1 MINTLNISIPV
12 PCVQGK
18 FGKLLATYSTQIP
31 ATRIKTVLGHDPRS
45 TNWKNLSASTRE
57 IYQQIQR
64 PTSKSRRDAV
74 ADYIET
80 RAAHNEIAAF
90 PAISIGITHP
100 CKFEPYQ
107 PEGAIGILHL
117 NEDSEVI
124 LLDGLGRYTGLMELA
139 EEEGP
144 EGLALVQEIMVP
156 VTFYLPAPG
165 RDPLTIA
172 DLGQLFSDF
181 NFRVNPVPARIAIA
195 LDQTDPYIRLANRLS
210 KEPFIKDNGGMEY
223 KAASLGNRSTAIVTQ
238 SVLVRTVRG
247 ACEGRDFQEANLAR
261 VPDPKLTDQTFMD
274 ELSSIAEFFGA
285 IASRMGLARWINRE
299 SLHLS
304 SAGWQAL
311 GVIHNDVKHRLTLTA
326 GQEDAIVD
334 VIAGIDWS
342 RSNKEWVDKA
352 NLGQW
357 IVPKGGSEPQVVIQG
372 AGRSNTQNIIDFL
385 RDRTGIA
392 AMLKAPEYAKIVDA
406 IERDLA
412 QGATGGSH

>member
-1 MINTLNISIPV
+1 V

-18 FGKLLATYSTQIP
+18 FGKQLATYSTQIP
-31 ATRIKTVLGHDPRS
+31 ALRIKTVLGHDPRS
-45 TNWKNLSASTRE
+45 RNWKNLPDATRK
-57 IYQQIQR
+57 IYEQIQR
-64 PTSKSRRDAV
+64 PTTKGRRDAV

-100 CKFEPYQ
+100 CKFVPYET
-107 PEGAIGILHL
+107 EGAIGILHL

-156 VTFYLPAPG
+156 VTFYLPAPA
-165 RDPLTIA
+165 RNPFTVT
-172 DLGQLFSDF
+172 DLGQLFMDF

-195 LDQTDPYIRLANRLS
+195 LDQADPYIRLANRLS
-210 KEPFIKDNGGMEY
+210 KEPFIKDNGGMEF
-223 KAASLGNRSTAIVTQ
+223 KAASLGKRSTAIVTQ
-238 SVLVRTVRG
+238 AVLVRTVRG
-247 ACEGRDFQEANLAR
+247 ACEGRDFQESNLAR
-261 VPDPKLTDQTFMD
+261 VPSPNLNDKTYID
-274 ELSSIAEFFGA
+274 ELGSIASFFEA
-285 IASRMGLARWINRE
+285 IANRMGRARWNNRD

-311 GVIHNDVKHRLTLTA
+311 GVIHYDVKHRLSLPPV
-326 GQEDAIVD
+326 QEDGIID
-334 VIAGIDWS
+334 VLAAIDWG

-357 IVPKGGSEPQVVIQG
+357 IVPKGASEPQVVIQG

-385 RDRTGIA
+385 RERTGIT
-392 AMLKAPEYAKIVDA
+392 AMLNAPEYAKIVDA

-412 QGATGGSH
+412 QGATGGNR